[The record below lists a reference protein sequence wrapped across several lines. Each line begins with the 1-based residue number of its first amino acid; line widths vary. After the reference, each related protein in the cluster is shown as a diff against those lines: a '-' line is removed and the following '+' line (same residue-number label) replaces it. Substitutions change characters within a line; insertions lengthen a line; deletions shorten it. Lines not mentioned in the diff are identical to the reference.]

1 MSELTGD
8 LKEERL
14 TRKRLAAED
23 GAKALEEVAKK
34 AVDVRVNMARL
45 RALRLAKEAQG
56 FAQRN
61 LVALQNTTV
70 SLCTTLQDRTPNK
83 NTY

>member
-34 AVDVRVNMARL
+34 AVDVRANMARL
-45 RALRLAKEAQG
+45 RALRLAKEAQEARMEISTG
-56 FAQRN
+56 NQ
-61 LVALQNTTV
+61 T
-70 SLCTTLQDRTPNK
+70 NK
-83 NTY
+83 TKPKIRFS

>member
-14 TRKRLAAED
+14 TRKRLAAEE

-34 AVDVRVNMARL
+34 AVDVRANMARL

-56 FAQRN
+56 VRTEISTSDQTN
-61 LVALQNTTV
+61 NT
-70 SLCTTLQDRTPNK
+70 RP
-83 NTY
+83 

>member
-14 TRKRLAAED
+14 TRKRLAAEE

-34 AVDVRVNMARL
+34 AVDVRANMARL
-45 RALRLAKEAQG
+45 RALRLAKEAQE
-56 FAQRN
+56 
-61 LVALQNTTV
+61 V
-70 SLCTTLQDRTPNK
+70 RTEISTGNQTNK
-83 NTY
+83 TKPKRRFS

>member
-1 MSELTGD
+1 VSELTGD
-8 LKEERL
+8 SKEERL
-14 TRKRLAAED
+14 TRKRLAAEE

-34 AVDVRVNMARL
+34 AVDVRANMARL